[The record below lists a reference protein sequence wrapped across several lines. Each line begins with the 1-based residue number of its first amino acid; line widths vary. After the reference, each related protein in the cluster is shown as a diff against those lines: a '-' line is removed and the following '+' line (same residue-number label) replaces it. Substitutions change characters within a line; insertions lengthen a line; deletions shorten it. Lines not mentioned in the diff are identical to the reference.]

1 MQQCVKTFLLSSLLG
16 CLVLTGPAARA
27 EANSVATPKQLSKKD
42 AVLFISAT
50 DFVKKK
56 LGDLF
61 SWTVGYDISK
71 VNRGNLTPTI
81 NYVQARPY
89 RVPPDGKTVLGI
101 FASVDDPSGLKNIS
115 GVRADLSAIGNLP
128 DARLIDSGL
137 YGDSKAEDGIYT
149 LQTTVASDISLGP
162 KEIQVAVAN
171 KDGWLALAK
180 ANVDIDKV
188 PVISEAKFLPEKI
201 KSQNNET
208 VTLQVKID
216 NPGGPAGVVSVT
228 IDLRALGFVDLLALR
243 NDGLGGDLFAND
255 DIFSLQFVLGDF
267 VNPGA
272 YKARLGV
279 SNDVGGYTY
288 KDLVLQVAD

>member
-1 MQQCVKTFLLSSLLG
+1 MR
-16 CLVLTGPAARA
+16 LVT
-27 EANSVATPKQLSKKD
+27 
-42 AVLFISAT
+42 
-50 DFVKKK
+50 
-56 LGDLF
+56 
-61 SWTVGYDISK
+61 
-71 VNRGNLTPTI
+71 
-81 NYVQARPY
+81 
-89 RVPPDGKTVLGI
+89 
-101 FASVDDPSGLKNIS
+101 
-115 GVRADLSAIGNLP
+115 
-128 DARLIDSGL
+128 
-137 YGDSKAEDGIYT
+137 YT
-149 LQTTVASDISLGP
+149 NCT
-162 KEIQVAVAN
+162 
-171 KDGWLALAK
+171 
-180 ANVDIDKV
+180 
-188 PVISEAKFLPEKI
+188 EKI